1 MIWYALKV
9 APMREFTAEAML
21 RRKGYDAFCPV
32 EIKHRRPSR
41 KTKRRVAYAY
51 PMFVRYIFVG
61 SKTGDLPWLQ
71 LLAERHISG
80 VVRSDG
86 MPAAIADE
94 KLRHIRELSGKV
106 VAYKLTK
113 NPHKAFQVGEMAKVK
128 VGPFKSFE
136 GAIEEV
142 RGRHAKLLLSLFGR
156 PVWADIDMADLE
168 AA

>member
-71 LLAERHISG
+71 LLAERHVSG
-80 VVRSDG
+80 VIRSDG

-94 KLRHIRELSGKV
+94 KLRQIRENSGKV
-106 VAYKLTK
+106 IPYKLAK
-113 NPHKAFQVGEMAKVK
+113 NPHKAFQVGERAKVK
-128 VGPFKSFE
+128 VGAFRGFE
-136 GAIEEV
+136 AKIEEV
-142 RGRHAKLLLSLFGR
+142 TGRRAKLLLSLFGR
-156 PVWADIDMADLE
+156 PVQTDVDMADLE